1 MGSSQDNFLAI
12 VMSFRLPYDQN
23 QCIGV
28 FEDALD
34 DEIVDFDLE
43 LISVID
49 MMEFPDLDD
58 DEDFIVE

>member
-1 MGSSQDNFLAI
+1 
-12 VMSFRLPYDQN
+12 MSFRLPYDQN